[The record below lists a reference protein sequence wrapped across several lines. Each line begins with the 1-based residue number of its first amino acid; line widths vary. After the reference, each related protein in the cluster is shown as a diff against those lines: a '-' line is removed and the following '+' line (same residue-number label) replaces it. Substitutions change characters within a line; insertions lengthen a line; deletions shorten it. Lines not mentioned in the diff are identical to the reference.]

1 MSKKRKKARSRRGL
15 QVVTLC
21 ISTTMV
27 LVLLGMVV
35 FFVLSARN
43 LSAHMKENLTVT
55 VMLKDSVSVN
65 DAHLFCRDLYH
76 RPYSRNIDYISKE
89 QAKEDQIKELGSDPT
104 EFLGFNPFPATLE
117 IQLKADY
124 ANRDSLKWIAK
135 EIRKD
140 SRVSDLAYMEDLMNK
155 VNVNLSRISI
165 ILLVLAVLL
174 TFVSFSLIS
183 NTVRLSVYANRFV
196 IHTMKLVGASWGFI
210 RRPFLNQAIM
220 IGVIAAILAI
230 GILGA
235 GVYGLYLTQPGVLDI
250 VTWEVLVI
258 TAAAVLLFGIIIT
271 ALCAWLAVNR
281 FLRMRA
287 HELYKI

>member
-1 MSKKRKKARSRRGL
+1 MSKNKRKARSRRGL

-35 FFVLSARN
+35 FFVLSAHN

-55 VMLKDSVSVN
+55 VMLKDSVSLN
-65 DAHLFCRDLYH
+65 DARHFCRDLYH
-76 RPYSRNIDYISKE
+76 RPYSHNIDYISKE
-89 QAKEDQIKELGSDPT
+89 QAKREQVKELGSDPS

-117 IQLKADY
+117 IKLNADY

-140 SRVSDLAYMEDLMNK
+140 SRVSDMAYMEDLMDK
-155 VNVNLSRISI
+155 VNANLSRVSL

-210 RRPFLNQAIM
+210 RRPFLRQAM
-220 IGVIAAILAI
+220 GVGLIAAILAI
-230 GILGA
+230 VILGA
-235 GVYGLYLTQPGVLDI
+235 CYYALWVIQPGVDEI
-250 VTWEVLVI
+250 VTWQVLSI
-258 TAAAVLLFGIIIT
+258 TAGAVLLFGLIIT
-271 ALCAWLAVNR
+271 ALCAWLAVNK

-287 HELYKI
+287 RELYKI

>member
-1 MSKKRKKARSRRGL
+1 
-15 QVVTLC
+15 
-21 ISTTMV
+21 MV

-65 DAHLFCRDLYH
+65 DAKLFCRDLYH

-89 QAKEDQIKELGSDPT
+89 QAKNDQIKELGSDPT

-140 SRVSDLAYMEDLMNK
+140 RRVSDLAYMEDLMNK
-155 VNVNLSRISI
+155 VNLNLSRISI

-210 RRPFLNQAIM
+210 RRPFLNQAMLVGI
-220 IGVIAAILAI
+220 IAAILAI
-230 GILGA
+230 GILA
-235 GVYGLYLTQPGVLDI
+235 SGVYGLYLTQPGVLDI
-250 VTWEVLVI
+250 VTWEVLAI
-258 TAAAVLLFGIIIT
+258 TAAAVILFGIIIT

>member
-1 MSKKRKKARSRRGL
+1 MSKNKRKARSRRGL

-35 FFVLSARN
+35 FFVLSAHN

-55 VMLKDSVSVN
+55 VMLKDSVSLN
-65 DAHLFCRDLYH
+65 DARHFCRDLYH
-76 RPYSRNIDYISKE
+76 RPYSHNIDYISKE
-89 QAKEDQIKELGSDPT
+89 QAKREQVKELGSDPT

-117 IQLKADY
+117 IKLNADY

-140 SRVSDLAYMEDLMNK
+140 SRVSDLSYMEDLMDK
-155 VNVNLSRISI
+155 VNVNLSRVSL

-210 RRPFLNQAIM
+210 RRPFLRQAM
-220 IGVIAAILAI
+220 GVGLIAAVLAI
-230 GILGA
+230 AILGA
-235 GVYGLYLTQPGVLDI
+235 CYYALWVIQPGVDEI
-250 VTWEVLVI
+250 VTWQVLSI
-258 TAAAVLLFGIIIT
+258 TAGAVLLFGLIIT
-271 ALCAWLAVNR
+271 ALCAWLAVNK

-287 HELYKI
+287 RELYKI

>member
-1 MSKKRKKARSRRGL
+1 MSKKQTKARSRRGL

-27 LVLLGMVV
+27 LLLLGVVV

-43 LSAHMKENLTVT
+43 LSAHMKENLTMT
-55 VMLKDSVSVN
+55 IMLKESVSVN

-76 RPYSRNIDYISKE
+76 RPYSRSIDYISKE
-89 QAKEDQIKELGSDPT
+89 QAQREQVKELGSDPS

-117 IQLKADY
+117 IRLKADY
-124 ANRDSLKWIAK
+124 ACRDSLKWIVK
-135 EIRKD
+135 ELKKD
-140 SRVSDLAYMEDLMNK
+140 KRVSDLAYMEDLMNQ
-155 VNVNLSRISI
+155 VNVNISRVSLV
-165 ILLVLAVLL
+165 LLVLAILL

-210 RRPFLNQAIM
+210 RKPFLRQAVIV
-220 IGVIAAILAI
+220 GVIAAILAI
-230 GILGA
+230 SLLGA
-235 GVYGLYLTQPGVLDI
+235 GVYGLYLTQPGILEI
-250 VTWEVLVI
+250 VTWEVLAL

-271 ALCAWLAVNR
+271 ALCAWLAVNK
-281 FLRMRA
+281 FLRMKAR
-287 HELYKI
+287 ELYKI